1 MKKLLFIT
9 LTFLFIISNSY
20 GKNNNEDYQIYQKA
34 LSYYN
39 YGSYYSALEELDK
52 IIYKKNL
59 KFYPDVLLLTA
70 KTYLGIGIKSGI
82 KKYLW
87 NAIYYLNYYV
97 GYNGKR
103 NEDYYYTKGLAYERL
118 GFYERALTNYKIAL
132 LSKSERSNLTNKIIL
147 GIMRTSILMGR
158 VDNITKYIVYLA
170 PLEAREGQELSIVL
184 WMKYFY
190 EGNYDLA
197 FNYFSQVYQ
206 DFEEYLLYN
215 PEFYY
220 YIGETAYRLKKYD
233 FAKRIFRKI
242 VNNVKNDDVIRK
254 AYLRLGDIAVI
265 QNDKYEAFNNYYIVI
280 NRFPETNENT
290 VARLK
295 MLALGLKYP
304 DLESRIKKVKQLED
318 PVKFIVQT
326 LVSNR
331 TNYIGKYAIGN
342 FGVLVLQNPTD
353 FLIDKLSYEL
363 SLLYPANFT
372 YEQAEYIRGLWTP
385 YLEKLDNKALI
396 KLYKANPKFFKDIF
410 DENILKKILQNL
422 TDNYYRKDLLKHLIK
437 NYDKD
442 EYKIQLAK
450 IYYEEKQYSKA
461 LEILSGI
468 KDKNCDFYIISALI
482 KKAMNMNYKDD
493 MENMEKSCKD
503 LKLPFEIALDYY
515 LMKKD
520 LPKAVSTILENK
532 NRLKD
537 DDNTKNKIL
546 DLISKLYGS
555 KMYKE
560 LSQLLDNIPEN
571 LIPKEKLCDVSS
583 YYLITK
589 VKLNSTNVKDLYY
602 NTVKNCNTEMAK
614 VSLELYETLKVIQE
628 VKGNV
633 R

>member
-1 MKKLLFIT
+1 
-9 LTFLFIISNSY
+9 
-20 GKNNNEDYQIYQKA
+20 
-34 LSYYN
+34 
-39 YGSYYSALEELDK
+39 
-52 IIYKKNL
+52 
-59 KFYPDVLLLTA
+59 
-70 KTYLGIGIKSGI
+70 
-82 KKYLW
+82 
-87 NAIYYLNYYV
+87 
-97 GYNGKR
+97 GKR

-184 WMKYFY
+184 GMKYFY